1 MEKLNLDQ
9 LKFKFY
15 KYGINIACLFRID
28 IKLLLLIIKY
38 IHYLVLKKKNN

>member
-1 MEKLNLDQ
+1 MEKLNLDL

-28 IKLLLLIIKY
+28 IIIINYKIY
-38 IHYLVLKKKNN
+38 ILK